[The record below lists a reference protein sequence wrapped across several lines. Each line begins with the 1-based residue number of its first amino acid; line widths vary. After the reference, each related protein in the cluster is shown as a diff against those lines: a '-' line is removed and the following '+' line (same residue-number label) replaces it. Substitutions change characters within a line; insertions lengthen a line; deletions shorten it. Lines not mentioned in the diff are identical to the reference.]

1 MTWVR
6 NGDESVSHPSLL
18 LVRSFDPDPL
28 IIPAVFGFM
37 VSCACLS
44 SAHTTDYVINEGQAW
59 MVGGQATQRLLDVC
73 LKVGLLTAVQ
83 VNGIPHYRILDD
95 PKFIHILLKSEVE
108 ANAGRE
114 RPPAR
119 VEAIVRK
126 RDGDQCRYCGIVTFF
141 NTKDRKSA
149 RVSHIDHRIPLA
161 DDGAT
166 VEENLVVACLHC
178 NSSRGA
184 ARPSFDKKHPL
195 WPVPSEP
202 FYSANTVAFLAK
214 HLGVKLQESS
224 ARSVSDDLEP
234 VRPGIQPDNAI
245 SDPLRGSATTGPAVQ
260 DQTDTKVIS
269 AGFEGAG
276 SGIAGSGRVG
286 SGRAEQGRAGSGRA
300 PRPRRGRRSGKPN
313 HPQSA

>member
-149 RVSHIDHRIPLA
+149 RVSQIDHRIPLA
-161 DDGAT
+161 DDGET

-184 ARPSFDKKHPL
+184 ARPSFDKQHPL

-202 FYSANTVAFLAK
+202 FYSANTTAFLFK
-214 HLGVKLQESS
+214 HLGVKLHESS

-234 VRPGIQPDNAI
+234 VRPGIQPDTAT
-245 SDPLRGSATTGPAVQ
+245 SDPIGAALPKDSKTEIKLV
-260 DQTDTKVIS
+260 S

-300 PRPRRGRRSGKPN
+300 PRSRRGRRSGKPN
-313 HPQSA
+313 SSQSA